1 MGIRS
6 PYIRLPWED
15 NNSFIR
21 QIAHKQKSGSALYI
35 PDFLYKKTGKLANET
50 GVGIEIAIQVSEN
63 LEVNFSQYLLWF
75 SLTKLYFYI
84 IILSYSN

>member
-6 PYIRLPWED
+6 PYIHLPWED

-50 GVGIEIAIQVSEN
+50 GVGIEISIQVVQN
-63 LEVNFSQYLLWF
+63 LDVNFSHCMLVVF
-75 SLTKLYFYI
+75 
-84 IILSYSN
+84 